1 MSVQWRDERWLV
13 IDTET
18 TGLEDAKIVELGA
31 VIMQGGEVI
40 AHRSSVF
47 DPGKPIDEGAT
58 AAHGITDDMVRGR
71 PRITDPNPITGRTP
85 AQGLDRFAAEHDV
98 RVVVGYNAI
107 TFDLPIL
114 RRELGQVWGQIEA
127 SCLVVDPLVVVRMD
141 GCGRFWKGQGR
152 HKLVNVAERFGLA
165 APVEGMRSTA
175 HRAVWDCVLAGR
187 VLWRL
192 RNHLPESAAECA
204 AVIRAESASQQA
216 NFDAWKSKQSR
227 VA

>member
-1 MSVQWRDERWLV
+1 MSGQWRDERWLV

-18 TGLEDAKIVELGA
+18 TGLDDAKIIELGA
-31 VIMQGGEVI
+31 VVKQGGEVI

-85 AQGLDRFAAEHDV
+85 AQGLDRFVAEHDA
-98 RVVVGYNAI
+98 RVIVGYNALG
-107 TFDLPIL
+107 FDLPIM
-114 RRELGQVWGQIEA
+114 RRELGHTWDQIEA
-127 SCLVVDPLVVVRMD
+127 CCLVVDPLVVVRMD
-141 GCGRFWKGQGR
+141 GCGRYWKGQGR
-152 HKLVNVAERFGLA
+152 HKLVNVAERFGLT

-175 HRAVWDCVLAGR
+175 HRAVWDAVLAGR

-192 RNHLPESAAECA
+192 RKHLPESAIECA
-204 AVIRAESASQQA
+204 AIMRTESAKQQA
-216 NFDAWKSKQSR
+216 NFDAWKASQSR